1 VHDAEVAGLFHG
13 VRLTPA
19 QRRIAHCLVEHAG
32 QAAYLSSGE
41 VADLASVSQPSVT
54 RFATALGYAGYPAL
68 RRHIRDLVGGRVP
81 APRTPAATRR
91 EATGAERSEWQRA
104 VDAERDNLGL
114 LADQLADRD
123 PVVAAARELV
133 ASRPLPVVGLRAAA
147 PLAAYFGYFA
157 AKIHPDVRVL
167 DHGGS
172 VLTDRLEQA
181 RVAGARAML
190 AFVLPRYPRE
200 VLDVLRD
207 ARAAGLAVVTITD
220 SPASPAAA
228 RSDRTLVAPVGS
240 QLVFDLHAA
249 PMALAMV
256 LLSAMCDA
264 APADAQRRLEEF
276 EQSAARRSV
285 FVP

>member
-1 VHDAEVAGLFHG
+1 VHTEVARLFQG
-13 VRLTPA
+13 ARLTPA

-68 RRHIRDLVGGRVP
+68 RRHIRELVGRRVP
-81 APRTPAATRR
+81 APRPAGREPAA
-91 EATGAERSEWQRA
+91 EPPYAGERSEWQRA
-104 VDAERDNLGL
+104 VDAEQDNLGR
-114 LADQLADRD
+114 LADRLAD
-123 PVVAAARELV
+123 RGPVVAAARELV

-147 PLAAYFGYFA
+147 PLAGYFGYFA

-181 RVAGARAML
+181 RAAGARAML

-200 VLDVLRD
+200 VLDVLRE
-207 ARAAGLAVVTITD
+207 ARAAGPAVV
-220 SPASPAAA
+220 AG
-228 RSDRTLVAPVGS
+228 R
-240 QLVFDLHAA
+240 
-249 PMALAMV
+249 
-256 LLSAMCDA
+256 
-264 APADAQRRLEEF
+264 
-276 EQSAARRSV
+276 
-285 FVP
+285 